1 MKKLTG
7 LILLICCL
15 ATLCCP
21 CLADSSPPNFNV
33 SLTAD
38 SVKKGGEVYL
48 LVNLEDN
55 VGFGATQFCITY
67 DAEKL
72 ALESTNLGELIPSD
86 SINAINTDIIGEI
99 NFSVI
104 SIKNIT
110 EDGTLLVSKFKAKE
124 SGTAKIDFKLL
135 AYADENGTS
144 LNSTDND
151 AELTITSG
159 SSGGTPSG
167 GSGGAPSGGGTA
179 DKDEKPTES
188 PKPTEPPKDGAK
200 FIDVTETH
208 WAFTQIGKVTE
219 MGLFSGMTENT
230 FSPDSA
236 MTRAM
241 FVTVLH
247 RFAGKPTAEKAD
259 FSDVDGGWYSDA
271 VSWAAE
277 NGIVS
282 GTGDGK
288 FSPDAYITRGEI
300 SAILAR
306 YKNGTSKDINSI
318 NNFKDANEIPEWGK
332 DAIAWAVEQGLV
344 MGREGGIVAFSD
356 NATRAEAAVIFTRF
370 INIQ

>member
-7 LILLICCL
+7 FILLICCI
-15 ATLCCP
+15 TMLCCP
-21 CLADSSPPNFNV
+21 CLAETSPPNFDV
-33 SLTAD
+33 ALTTD
-38 SVKKGGEVYL
+38 SVKVDEEVYL

-55 VGFGATQFCITY
+55 VGFSATQFCITY
-67 DAEKL
+67 DAGKL
-72 ALESTNLGELIPSD
+72 TLEDATLGELIPSD
-86 SINAINTDIIGEI
+86 AINSINTDIIGEI

-104 SIKNIT
+104 TLQEIT
-110 EDGTLLVSKFKAKE
+110 ESGTLLVSKFKAKE
-124 SGTAKIDFKLL
+124 TGTAKLDFKLL
-135 AYADENGTS
+135 AYADGNGTS

-159 SSGGTPSG
+159 STGGALISPSGG
-167 GSGGAPSGGGTA
+167 GSGGGGKA
-179 DKDEKPTES
+179 EETE
-188 PKPTEPPKDGAK
+188 KPTEPPTEPEDENKPAFTDVAK
-200 FIDVTETH
+200 TH
-208 WAFTQIGKVTE
+208 WAYTQINKVCE
-219 MGLFSGMTENT
+219 LGLFSGTAKDT
-230 FSPDSA
+230 FSPGTP

-247 RFAGKPTAEKAD
+247 RYAGTPKSEKAD
-259 FSDVDGGWYSDA
+259 FTDIEDSWYTDA

-277 NGIVS
+277 SGIVS
-282 GTGDGK
+282 GTGDNK

-300 SAILAR
+300 SSILAR

-332 DAIAWAVEQGLV
+332 DAIAWAVENGLV

-370 INIQ
+370 LNIQ